1 MLITEAWG
9 QLAQEYGILADA
21 SGDRAVDLVVRV
33 PGWTPVP
40 FDVQVF
46 TAPLTPTLLGRAA
59 NRQRQAG
66 HHARLLVVVPSAT
79 ENLIAAA
86 ATQGVSVLIA
96 PSDVGV
102 PVAGMLVGPEGLV
115 LRLEPPR
122 DAGGAPQR
130 RRPGR
135 TPWGT
140 YAVAFALIADA
151 AGLSSQRDV
160 AHRVGLTQARVS
172 QVLRDLGAIVAL
184 SPDGPRFDPKEL
196 GTWLVEHYPRGPR
209 VAATWLTLDAPIPS
223 AVAAHELLESLDVE
237 HAVSGEVAA
246 DWLAPWARPLQAWM
260 WSRSLADLTEIGA
273 TPVGPREAN
282 LTLAV
287 AEDPYLLA
295 SARRHGDGP
304 PTVAPWRVWV
314 DLVHQGHD
322 ESAEALMRALLKG
335 SVR

>member
-1 MLITEAWG
+1 MLIAEAWG
-9 QLAQEYGILADA
+9 QLAQEHGIVADA
-21 SGDRAVDLVVRV
+21 SDDRAVDLVVRV
-33 PGWTPVP
+33 PGWPPVP
-40 FDVQVF
+40 FDLKVF
-46 TAPLTPTLLGRAA
+46 AAPLTPTLLARVAS
-59 NRQRQAG
+59 RQRQDG

-79 ENLIAAA
+79 ENVIAVA

-96 PSDVGV
+96 PSAVGV
-102 PVAGMLVGPEGLV
+102 PVGGMLVGPEGRL
-115 LRLEPPR
+115 LRLEPAR
-122 DAGGAPQR
+122 DASGDPPR

-140 YAVAFALIADA
+140 YAVAFALLADA

-172 QVLRDLGAIVAL
+172 QVLRDLGEIVAL
-184 SPDGPRFDPKEL
+184 SADGPRFDPKEL
-196 GTWLVEHYPRGPR
+196 GAWLVEHYPRGPR

-223 AVAAHELLESLDVE
+223 AAAAHELLEYLRVE

-246 DWLAPWARPLQAWM
+246 DGLAPWARPQRVWM

-295 SARRHGDGP
+295 SARRHGDAP